1 MVDEKLLAVINTP
14 PDAALAIVTQG
25 INEPHVVNSWNSY
38 VQVTGE
44 GKLLIPAGGMVE
56 TEKNIERNNKVKLTI
71 TNREVEGK
79 TYKGTGFLIK
89 GTAGFVKEGGDFDT
103 IKAKFPW
110 ARAALAIKI
119 ASAEQTL

>member
-1 MVDEKLLAVINTP
+1 MIDKKLIEVLTTP

-38 VQVTGE
+38 VHVTGE
-44 GKLLIPAGGMVE
+44 GKLLIPAGGMIE
-56 TEKNIERNNKVKLTI
+56 TEQNIKRGNRVKLTI

-89 GTAGFVKEGGDFDT
+89 GTAGFIKEGSDFDT

-110 ARAALAIKI
+110 ARAALAITVD
-119 ASAEQTL
+119 AMEQTL